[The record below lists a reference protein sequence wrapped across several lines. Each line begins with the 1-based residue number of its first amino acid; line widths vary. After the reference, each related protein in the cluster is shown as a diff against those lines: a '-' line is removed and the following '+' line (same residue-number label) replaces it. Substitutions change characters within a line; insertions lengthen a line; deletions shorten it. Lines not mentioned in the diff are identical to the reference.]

1 MAVSQA
7 NVSPIPHTQSRISSG
22 IGNNGGVPDGSSND
36 SPRDAQA
43 PECTLV
49 HDPPALW
56 DQVYTLENVVPA
68 PTTVGQPPRRWNTPE
83 RASEGI
89 ERRIDDLM
97 EYDDDDN
104 QVAQPDGFVDPD
116 HPKKV
121 YRLRKALYGLKQ
133 APRAWYDEL
142 SNFLMSKGFTKD
154 FRSTNPKEVLIN
166 QAKYALE
173 ILNKHGMDNVIPLD
187 YTAMSS
193 AEAESA
199 IEILMQ
205 PRAASQ
211 TSTSISI
218 SLFYERLEN
227 GIIELYFV
235 RTEYQLA
242 DMFTKALLED
252 RLANAWDHLEY
263 LRMDVLGG
271 VWVVEKIA
279 MDLLGACPRDSLGL
293 GLGQRDKAWA
303 RTSLGVPSNY
313 DNGIGL
319 ASPFNFHGPLF
330 SMVPQQNEA
339 GIKMKSIIG
348 TANPFVGM
356 TLFSKL

>member
-1 MAVSQA
+1 
-7 NVSPIPHTQSRISSG
+7 
-22 IGNNGGVPDGSSND
+22 
-36 SPRDAQA
+36 
-43 PECTLV
+43 
-49 HDPPALW
+49 
-56 DQVYTLENVVPA
+56 
-68 PTTVGQPPRRWNTPE
+68 
-83 RASEGI
+83 
-89 ERRIDDLM
+89 
-97 EYDDDDN
+97 
-104 QVAQPDGFVDPD
+104 
-116 HPKKV
+116 
-121 YRLRKALYGLKQ
+121 
-133 APRAWYDEL
+133 
-142 SNFLMSKGFTKD
+142 MSKK
-154 FRSTNPKEVLIN
+154 
-166 QAKYALE
+166 Q
-173 ILNKHGMDNVIPLD
+173 D

-279 MDLLGACPRDSLGL
+279 MDLLGACSCRWHIERQKGVLDGLGH